1 MTPKRILV
9 TGASGCVG
17 HYIADTLIQQTPH
30 ELFLLVRDPQKL
42 RVDCE
47 SRPGVNVLQGNMHD
61 IERFSNLLKTIDVA
75 VLTAAVWGGTAEVF
89 DINVVKTIR
98 LMNLLDPEI
107 CEQVIYFSTASI
119 LDHDLQPLKQARE
132 IGTDYI
138 RSKYDCHQRLAK
150 LAIAPQITTVF
161 PTLVFGGDDT
171 KPYSHLSAGL
181 PDLPKW
187 INLARFFKVEGSF
200 HFIHGHDIAQ
210 VIAYLIEHPPDID
223 QPRELVLGGRPVT
236 ANQAIAAVCAYLGKR
251 IYLRFPLPKPLI
263 DLFIALFRV
272 QMAAWDRFCLNYRQF
287 TYRDAVSPETYSL
300 PMRCPTIADLL
311 NERGIIP
318 RRLGKGQ

>member
-1 MTPKRILV
+1 MTPKRVLV

-17 HYIADTLIQQTPH
+17 HYIADALIQQTPH

-42 RVDCE
+42 RVNCDAR
-47 SRPGVNVLQGNMHD
+47 SGVHVLQGNMHD
-61 IERFSNLLKTIDVA
+61 IERFSKLLKTIDVA

-89 DINVVKTIR
+89 DVNVVKTIR
-98 LMNLLDPEI
+98 LMNLLDPQV
-107 CEQVIYFSTASI
+107 CEQVVYFSTASI
-119 LDHDLQPLKQARE
+119 LDQDNQPLKQASE

-187 INLARFFKVEGSF
+187 INLARFFKLEGSF
-200 HFIHGHDIAQ
+200 HFIHGQDIAQ
-210 VIAYLIEHPPDID
+210 VIAHLIDHPPAADE
-223 QPRELVLGGRPVT
+223 QRELVLGGRPVT
-236 ANQAIAAVCAYLGKR
+236 ANQAIEAVCAYLGKR
-251 IYLRFPLPKPLI
+251 IYLRFPLSQQLTNI
-263 DLFIALFRV
+263 FIALFRI
-272 QMAAWDRFCLNYRQF
+272 QMAAWDRFCLNYRHF
-287 TYRDAVSPETYSL
+287 TYRHAVSPETYNL
-300 PMRCPTIADLL
+300 PMRCPTVADLL
-311 NERGIIP
+311 NERGIAP
-318 RRLGKGQ
+318 RRLQK